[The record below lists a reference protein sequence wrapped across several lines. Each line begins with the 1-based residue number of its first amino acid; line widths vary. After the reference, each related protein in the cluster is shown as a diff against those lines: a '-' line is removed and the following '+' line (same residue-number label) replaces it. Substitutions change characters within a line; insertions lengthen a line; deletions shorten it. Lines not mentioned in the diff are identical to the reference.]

1 VGGEIAPDIAE
12 RMRRRDRTLMVDMSA
27 FEVETREV
35 IGVVEDIRAFGLDLV
50 PDPAFY
56 VDSRQEGSEEL
67 SSKHTFLAVRTLGAG
82 AGEVGATVRP
92 ILSSGDL
99 NGELR
104 SIDSMSDLVAHSIG
118 GRGSNRLMMLVA
130 GLFGGLALTLT
141 TMGIFGIILHTVNQ
155 RMAEMGVRIAFG
167 ARRADIVRLVFGYG
181 FRLLWPGVAL
191 GLTLAWA
198 VSRSMQSLL
207 FGLAPTD
214 LPTHAGAVVILV
226 IAVLAACL
234 VPLRRALSVDPA
246 RLFR

>member
-1 VGGEIAPDIAE
+1 
-12 RMRRRDRTLMVDMSA
+12 MSA

-56 VDSRQEGSEEL
+56 VDSRQEGVSEFF
-67 SSKHTFLAVRTLGAG
+67 SSRHTFLVVRTLGAG

-92 ILSSGDL
+92 ILASGDL

-104 SIDSMSDLVAHSIG
+104 NIDSMSDLVAHSIG

-141 TMGIFGIILHTVNQ
+141 TMGIFGIILHTVNH

-167 ARRADIVRLVFGYG
+167 AGRADIVRLVFGYG

-214 LPTHAGAVVILV
+214 LPTHAGAVVILI

-234 VPLRRALSVDPA
+234 VPVRRALSVDAA